1 MALLR
6 AAGPALDDPD
16 ERAIAAR
23 LLAAWADPPDG
34 RALRAGVRLRLAQ
47 SDLGAVV
54 TGEAGLADRPGL
66 SLGVEPSLAGAAG
79 RWWGAVTPRLT
90 GRLADSGRIPPAPLL
105 YAGWPLPTGAPVW
118 RDARLAGGA
127 WRLTWPRAVVGA
139 RLGGWALSL
148 GWSPVRTGP
157 GDGGGLLL
165 DATGP
170 AFPALTLRRAAPFA
184 GRGPLR
190 PFEPDALL
198 LRVGRV
204 SAQTVVIGDG
214 WADAVARRDDPWFGQ
229 WLLAWT
235 PARWLTAGASLS
247 ALAVPRSG
255 SLLPDLLQVALPV
268 LSTTRTEMERGP
280 VTDRLFAVNLEGRW
294 RRAPWPLLPS
304 AAGRVY
310 WEYAG
315 EDFNPPGVVP
325 LLPQISAPAS
335 VAGVELVGP
344 RWDLAAEYTELEHP
358 LVLWYGHSAFT
369 AGYTHR
375 GWLLGHPLGG
385 TGASFAGAWR
395 WRPRGTGLELALRGE
410 RATAGRCGLTPTRA
424 VRRTWEL
431 ALRPA
436 HGLGAWGLEA
446 ARVDEQA
453 IPCAPGVAGARTAWW
468 RAALVL
474 RH

>member
-1 MALLR
+1 
-6 AAGPALDDPD
+6 
-16 ERAIAAR
+16 
-23 LLAAWADPPDG
+23 
-34 RALRAGVRLRLAQ
+34 
-47 SDLGAVV
+47 
-54 TGEAGLADRPGL
+54 L
-66 SLGVEPSLAGAAG
+66 SGAAG
-79 RWWGAVTPRLT
+79 RWWGVVTPRLT
-90 GRLADSGRIPPAPLL
+90 GRLAATGRIPPAPLL
-105 YAGWPLPTGAPVW
+105 YAGWPLATGAPAW
-118 RDARLAGGA
+118 RDARLAGAA
-127 WRLTWPRAVVGA
+127 WRLTWTRAVVGA

-148 GWSPVRTGP
+148 GWNPARGGP
-157 GDGGGLLL
+157 GEGGGLLL

-170 AFPALTLRRAAPFA
+170 AFPALTLRRAAPMA
-184 GRGPLR
+184 WRGLLR
-190 PFEPDALL
+190 PFAPDALL
-198 LRVGRV
+198 VRVGRV
-204 SAQTVVIGDG
+204 SAQTVMIGDG
-214 WADAVARRDDPWFGQ
+214 WSSDEPRRDEPWFGQ
-229 WLLAWT
+229 WQLAWT

-268 LSTTRTEMERGP
+268 LSTTTTETRRGP
-280 VTDRLFAVNLEGRW
+280 VTDRLFAASFEGRW

-358 LVLWYGHSAFT
+358 LVLWYGHAAFT

-385 TGASFAGAWR
+385 TGASFAGTLR
-395 WRPRGTGLELALRGE
+395 WRPRGAGLELSLRGE
-410 RATAGRCGLTPTRA
+410 RATAGRSGMTPSHA
-424 VRRTWEL
+424 VRRAWEL

-436 HGLGAWGLEA
+436 HGLGAWGVEA
-446 ARVDEQA
+446 AREEERITPYAPD
-453 IPCAPGVAGARTAWW
+453 APGARAAWW
-468 RAALVL
+468 RAAVVL
-474 RH
+474 RR